1 MEHPSQR
8 EEELFAAAL
17 ELPLAER
24 QRYLE
29 QACGGD
35 TELLRRVQALLRVHV
50 EVGDFLETPAVADRA
65 DVAHAGASTPPLE
78 EAAGTM
84 IGRYK
89 LLQKIGEGGCGV
101 VYMAEQEEPV
111 HRRVAL
117 KVIRLGMDTKEVID
131 RFEAERQALA
141 LMDHPNIARVFDAG
155 ATEAGRPY
163 FVMELVRGVK
173 ITDYCDQQ
181 NLSTAER
188 LNLFIQVCHA
198 VQHAHQKG
206 IIHRDIKPSNILV
219 TLQDGEPV
227 PKVIDFGIAK
237 ATAGRL
243 TDKTLYTAFEQF
255 IGTPAYMS
263 PEQAQLSSQ
272 DVDTRSDIYSLGVLL
287 YELLTGRT
295 PFETME
301 LLQTGLD
308 EMRRQ
313 IREVEPP
320 KPSTRLRALEA
331 ATLTTTAQ
339 HRATEPPRL
348 LHLVRGDLDWIVM
361 RCLEKKRA
369 QRYETANELARDLEH
384 HLHDEPVTARPP
396 SEFYRL
402 QKLVRRNKLT
412 FIAAGAIAV
421 VLVIGLAVST
431 WMFFREKAARERAV
445 AAEQAQ
451 VRLRQQ
457 AEAVRK
463 TAEIEANKSRQVA
476 QFLKDMLNGVGPS
489 VALGRDTTLLREIL
503 DKTAERVGKDL
514 KDQPEVEAELR
525 QTLGQVYRD
534 LGVYSPAETMLRR
547 SLELRRRAHGDNDPI
562 VAATMSDL
570 GEVLCLESK
579 LDEAEALIRQAL
591 TIQQALGGRESLDV
605 ARSLHRLGGVK
616 YARRQMPEAA
626 AAYQEALAIRR
637 KLLKGANPEVATNLL
652 DLGIV
657 LCRIETGVPNGIAML
672 QQSLEMRRKLFGN
685 EHPDVADAL
694 GELGVIVTRQGR
706 NPAEAEAI
714 LRETLDL
721 QRKLYG
727 SDHPKVAQT
736 LVHLALA
743 LRGRDAGGESERSLR
758 EALAIQKRLWPEG
771 HPDTVGTLQE
781 LARACIDR
789 CAMGEAEQCLRDAL
803 EMARRHVGVDH
814 RLYLQ
819 TLNRLADC
827 IRTQPGRQ
835 AEAETMLRQA
845 VETIHRNP
853 NGDPGTGGATYT
865 ILGNLLVAQG
875 RLDEGAQ
882 FLRQAVVSKRD
893 HSIDDT
899 LATLVEVLCRQHQR
913 SQAIAILREEV
924 AWTDSH
930 PGMHALWNLRVR
942 NNIAWYYYRLGDFAA
957 ALPLAEDALARMR
970 PLTGEKDYR
979 EKNPDA
985 IIETADTVASVYEAL
1000 GRQTEALALFEEA
1013 LRLTKEQHSASDP
1026 ATLSRMHRLGTAYVD
1041 AGRAS
1046 DAQTLLEKTVEL
1058 RRAGLGAEHPDVA
1071 ATQAE
1076 LGRALLGL
1084 EKFADAELRLRE
1096 ALAIQDKKTPDSWAR
1111 YHTQSLLGA
1120 ALAGQRKFAE
1130 AEPLLL
1136 SGYDGLQQREETMSA
1151 WDRRFLRQALERLV
1165 QLYTDWGQPDKATA
1179 WKQKLDELKKAEAE
1193 KKSTLVPVEGA
1204 K

>member
-8 EEELFAAAL
+8 EEELFTAAL
-17 ELPLAER
+17 ELPAAER

-35 TELLRRVQALLRVHV
+35 TELLRRVQALLRVHE

-65 DVAHAGASTPPLE
+65 DVAHAGESKPLLE

-111 HRRVAL
+111 RRRVAL
-117 KVIRLGMDTKEVID
+117 KVIRLGMDTREVIA

-155 ATEAGRPY
+155 ATDTGRPY
-163 FVMELVRGVK
+163 FVMELVRGLK
-173 ITDYCDQQ
+173 ITDYCDQH

-255 IGTPAYMS
+255 IGTPVYMS
-263 PEQAQLSSQ
+263 PEQAELSSV

-287 YELLTGRT
+287 YELLTGHT
-295 PFETME
+295 PFETTE

-308 EMRRQ
+308 EMRRH

-320 KPSTRLRALEA
+320 KPSTRLRTLEVA
-331 ATLTTTAQ
+331 ALTTTAQ
-339 HRATEPPRL
+339 HRSTEPPKL

-369 QRYETANELARDLEH
+369 RRYETANELARDLEH
-384 HLHDEPVTARPP
+384 HLHDEPVMARPP
-396 SEFYRL
+396 SQFYRL

-451 VRLRQQ
+451 ARLRQQ
-457 AEAVRK
+457 AQAAQR
-463 TAEIEANKSRQVA
+463 TAETEAAKSRQVA
-476 QFLKDMLNGVGPS
+476 QFLTDMLKGVGPS

-503 DKTAERVGKDL
+503 DKTAERLGKDL
-514 KDQPEVEAELR
+514 KEQPEVEAELR

-534 LGVYSPAETMLRR
+534 LGVYAPAESMLRQ
-547 SLELRRRAHGDNDPI
+547 SLDLRRRAHGDNDPI

-570 GEVLCLESK
+570 GEVLYLESK
-579 LDEAEALIRQAL
+579 LDEAENLVRRALA
-591 TIQQALGGRESLDV
+591 IQEKLWGKQHLDV
-605 ARSLHRLGGVK
+605 ARSWHRLGLILF
-616 YARRQMPEAA
+616 ARRKNPEAVL
-626 AAYQEALAIRR
+626 AYREALAIQRQ
-637 KLLKGANPEVATNLL
+637 LVKGADPEVAANLL
-652 DLGIV
+652 DLGVAVYRSTSAAEGEALI
-657 LCRIETGVPNGIAML
+657 REA
-672 QQSLEMRRKLFGN
+672 LEMRRKLFGN
-685 EHPDVADAL
+685 EHPDVADAMF
-694 GELGVIVTRQGR
+694 ELGRVLNRQLKR
-706 NPAEAEAI
+706 PEADAV
-714 LRETLDL
+714 LRDTLAM
-721 QRKLYG
+721 QRKLLG
-727 SDHPKVAQT
+727 NDHPWVAHT
-736 LVHLALA
+736 LIELGKA
-743 LRGRDAGGESERSLR
+743 LRSRDPTGERERCLR

-771 HPDTVGTLQE
+771 HPDMVGTLQE
-781 LARACIDR
+781 LGYVCENAGRPGDAEACAREALDVIRKCL
-789 CAMGEAEQCLRDAL
+789 GEEHDYYC
-803 EMARRHVGVDH
+803 
-814 RLYLQ
+814 Q
-819 TLNRLADC
+819 TLNHLVGYVAE
-827 IRTQPGRQ
+827 QPGRLP
-835 AEAETMLRQA
+835 EAETIQRQA
-845 VETIHRNP
+845 LELLRR
-853 NGDPGTGGATYT
+853 TGRSEGPYAGAAWHELGT
-865 ILGNLLVAQG
+865 ILDEQG
-875 RLDEGAQ
+875 QLEAAEQ
-882 FLRQAVVSKRD
+882 ALKQAVAIRKKFPPVAETGESLVKLAKVLRRE
-893 HSIDDT
+893 HRLEERRSVMCET
-899 LATLVEVLCRQHQR
+899 LAWADHAFAPDSLDAVL
-913 SQAIAILREEV
+913 IKN
-924 AWTDSH
+924 D
-930 PGMHALWNLRVR
+930 
-942 NNIAWYYYRLGDFAA
+942 IAWEYY
-957 ALPLAEDALARMR
+957 LAGEYADALSV
-970 PLTGEKDYR
+970 GEATLAQRRKASDTKSALIA
-979 EKNPDA
+979 EVM
-985 IIETADTVASVYEAL
+985 DTVACTYEAL
-1000 GRQTEALALFEEA
+1000 GRQAEALALFQEA
-1013 LRLTKEQHSASDP
+1013 LQLTTDRRGPNDAI
-1026 ATLSRMHRLGTAYVD
+1026 TLGHMYRLGEAYVD
-1041 AGRAS
+1041 AERLV
-1046 DAQTLLEKTVEL
+1046 DAQSLLDKTLKL
-1058 RRAGLGAEHPDVA
+1058 RRANLGAEYPD
-1071 ATQAE
+1071 ATVMLSE
-1076 LGRALLGL
+1076 LGRALLVLGN
-1084 EKFADAELRLRE
+1084 FVDAESRLRE
-1096 ALAIQDKKTPDSWAR
+1096 ALSIQEKQQPDEWSR
-1111 YHTQSLLGA
+1111 YHTQSLLGG

-1151 WDRRFLRQALERLV
+1151 WDRRFVRQALERLV
-1165 QLYTDWGQPDKATA
+1165 QLYTDWGQPDKAAA
-1179 WKQKLDELKKAEAE
+1179 WKRQLDELQKAEPE
-1193 KKSTLVPVEGA
+1193 KMSTLVPVEGA